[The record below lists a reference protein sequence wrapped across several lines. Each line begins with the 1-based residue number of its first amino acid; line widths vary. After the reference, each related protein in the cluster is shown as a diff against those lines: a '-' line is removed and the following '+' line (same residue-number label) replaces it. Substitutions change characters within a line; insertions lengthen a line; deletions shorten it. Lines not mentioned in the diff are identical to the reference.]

1 MMPQSPSWT
10 RLNTKAIETMITELC
25 AGQDTDPD
33 LHELLAAVAEQ
44 RGVEALPEDLSRG
57 ARFVFSYIE
66 QVPYMMTVAWTAAS
80 NVGLENEMRR
90 ILEMVESYWAEGDD
104 VIPDDLGV
112 IGLLDDAYCSLTSL
126 QAVSDH
132 YQLQTGKHLFP
143 NDLSVANQAMRR
155 IIGEPYASELDR
167 IVIGAMKTTGLIEAV
182 KSLASEEKRLDFSAN
197 STIWSHG
204 PAGRAEV
211 GDLANLGILDD

>member
-1 MMPQSPSWT
+1 MD
-10 RLNTKAIETMITELC
+10 TKAIESMIVDLC
-25 AGQDTDPD
+25 AGMDTETE
-33 LHELLAAVAEQ
+33 LHDLLAAVAGQ
-44 RGVEALPEDLSRG
+44 QGVEPRPEDLVRG
-57 ARFVFSYIE
+57 AGFVLSYIQ
-66 QVPYMMTVAWTAAS
+66 QVPYMMKVAWTAAS
-80 NVGLENEMRR
+80 NVGLETEMGR

-104 VIPDDLGV
+104 VIPDDLGA

-143 NDLSVANQAMRR
+143 NDLSEANRAMRR

-167 IVIGAMKTTGLIEAV
+167 IVIRTMKATGLIDAV
-182 KSLASEEKRLDFSAN
+182 KSLATGEKRLNFAAN

-204 PAGRAEV
+204 PAGRTEV
-211 GDLANLGILDD
+211 SDLANLGILDD

>member
-1 MMPQSPSWT
+1 
-10 RLNTKAIETMITELC
+10 MIAELC
-25 AGQDTDPD
+25 AEANTEPD
-33 LHELLAAVAEQ
+33 LLDLLSVVAEREDVAVGQ
-44 RGVEALPEDLSRG
+44 EDLDRGV
-57 ARFVFSYIE
+57 RFICGYIE
-66 QVPYMMTVAWTAAS
+66 QVPYMMKVAWTAAS
-80 NVGLENEMRR
+80 NVGLEKQMRR
-90 ILEMVESYWAEGDD
+90 ILQMVESYWIEGDD

-143 NDLSVANQAMRR
+143 NDLNAANRAMRK

-167 IVIGAMKTTGLIEAV
+167 IVIRTMKESRLIESV
-182 KSLASEEKRLDFSAN
+182 KSFASEEKQLNFAAN

-204 PAGRAEV
+204 PAGELDIT
-211 GDLANLGILDD
+211 DLKKLGLL

>member
-1 MMPQSPSWT
+1 
-10 RLNTKAIETMITELC
+10 LNTKAIETMIAELC
-25 AGQDTDPD
+25 VGADTDPD
-33 LHELLAAVAEQ
+33 LHDLLAAVAEQ
-44 RGVEALPEDLSRG
+44 RGVEPLPDDLARG
-57 ARFVFSYIE
+57 ARFVLSYIE
-66 QVPYMMTVAWTAAS
+66 QVPYMMTVAWTAAA
-80 NVGLENEMRR
+80 NVGLEKEMRR
-90 ILEMVESYWAEGDD
+90 ILEMVESYWVEGDD
-104 VIPDDLGV
+104 IIPDELGA

-182 KSLASEEKRLDFSAN
+182 KSLASEEKRLNFSAN

-211 GDLANLGILDD
+211 GDLKNLGILDD

>member
-1 MMPQSPSWT
+1 MP
-10 RLNTKAIETMITELC
+10 LNTKAIESMIAELC
-25 AGQDTDPD
+25 AGSDTEPE
-33 LHELLAAVAEQ
+33 LHDLLAAVAEQ
-44 RGVEALPEDLSRG
+44 RGVDPLPEDLAGG
-57 ARFVFSYIE
+57 ARFVLAYID
-66 QVPYMMTVAWTAAS
+66 QVPYMMKVAWTAAS

-143 NDLSVANQAMRR
+143 HDLSEANRVMRR

-167 IVIGAMKTTGLIEAV
+167 IVIRTMKATGLINAV
-182 KSLASEEKRLDFSAN
+182 KSLATEQKQLDFAAN
-197 STIWSHG
+197 NTIWSHG
-204 PAGRAEV
+204 PAGRVDV
-211 GDLANLGILDD
+211 GELAKLGILDD